1 MPRKTARIVNPH
13 FHALPNEL
21 QMLVFRKYLNT
32 GDEDVCMLVRA
43 QKNAMTLRLVCKP
56 LAEIYQEPVSRC
68 AVYAHMQK
76 RKTAREEEKD
86 SSRKMI
92 NSSIETIDS
101 NVLHI
106 YEAMAVKNGKA
117 AFVGLKKI
125 KKMHAAQNKN
135 FARAGFPLH

>member
-1 MPRKTARIVNPH
+1 MPQKTARIVNPH

-43 QKNAMTLRLVCKP
+43 QKNA
-56 LAEIYQEPVSRC
+56 
-68 AVYAHMQK
+68 
-76 RKTAREEEKD
+76 
-86 SSRKMI
+86 
-92 NSSIETIDS
+92 
-101 NVLHI
+101 
-106 YEAMAVKNGKA
+106 AMAVKNSKA